1 MALYSLLRAITLT
14 NLHSGLGRVIRSLR
28 IERGLKVEAFA
39 DAVGRTHLHAIELGQ
54 KSPTLQ
60 TLVAIGHI
68 LDISVSNLLL
78 LSLSAELGADP
89 QQLRRQDHRELDQ
102 LIRAGLVVVPTPS
115 LQDLQGGVRRKQMDD
130 LRAQVMACRE
140 KGLSKAETTRFLKI
154 ARTTLDRY
162 WPAESSSIQV
172 RRKDDR

>member
-1 MALYSLLRAITLT
+1 MALCLLLRASTLT

-39 DAVGRTHLHAIELGQ
+39 EAVGRTHLHAIEMGQ
-54 KSPTLQ
+54 RSPTLQ
-60 TLVAIGHI
+60 MLISIGHI

-78 LSLSAELGADP
+78 LSQSAELGVDP

-115 LQDLQGGVRRKQMDD
+115 LQDLHGGARRKQMND
-130 LRAQVMACRE
+130 LRARVIACRE
-140 KGLSKAETTRFLKI
+140 KGLSKPETTRLLKI
-154 ARTTLDRY
+154 ARSTLDRY
-162 WPAESSSIQV
+162 WPAESNSIHVQ
-172 RRKDDR
+172 RKDDH

>member
-1 MALYSLLRAITLT
+1 MT

-28 IERGLKVEAFA
+28 IERGLKSEAFA
-39 DAVGRTHLHAIELGQ
+39 EVVGRTHLHTIELG
-54 KSPTLQ
+54 KRSPTLQ
-60 TLVAIGHI
+60 MLMAIAHI

-78 LSLSAELGADP
+78 LSQSAELGVDP

-102 LIRAGLVVVPTPS
+102 LIKAGLVVLPTPS
-115 LQDLQGGVRRKQMDD
+115 LQGLEGGVRRKQMND

-140 KGLSKAETTRFLKI
+140 KGLSKPETTRLLKI
-154 ARTTLDRY
+154 ARSTLDRY

-172 RRKDDR
+172 QRKDDQ